1 MVGNRA
7 RNHHWQTHIVVI
19 EVFFDGVY
27 RGFGIQG
34 VENGFHHQQV
44 HAAFY
49 QAIYGFQIGFNQFVK
64 LHIAKAWVVHIGRNR
79 RGAVGGA
86 QHTGHKTWLVWR
98 ELGEFIGQA
107 ARDLRRRQVDVK
119 HQAFHAVIGLGD
131 AGGVKR
137 IGFNNVCARRKI
149 LALYARNHIGLR
161 EHQNVVIA
169 FDVLWPV
176 LKTLATEIFLRQV
189 VALNHRAHTAVQQQD
204 ALF

>member
-1 MVGNRA
+1 MV
-7 RNHHWQTHIVVI
+7 V

-34 VENGFHHQQV
+34 VEDGFHHQQV

-86 QHTGHKTWLVWR
+86 QHTRHKTRLVWR

-107 ARDLRRRQVDVK
+107 TRDLRRRQVDVK

-131 AGGVKR
+131 AGGVKGV
-137 IGFNNVCARRKI
+137 GFNDVCTCRKI
-149 LALYARNHIGLR
+149 LALYARNHFGLR
-161 EHQNVVIA
+161 QHQNIVIA

-176 LKTLATEIFLRQV
+176 FKTLTAKIRFRQI
-189 VALNHRAHTAVQQQD
+189 VALYHRAHTAVQQQD